1 LSAKQQ
7 RPARSADPDLWMV
20 RAVSLRLPVAASW
33 KEEQGR
39 QAMTA
44 ALGTDFGYEP

>member
-1 LSAKQQ
+1 
-7 RPARSADPDLWMV
+7 MV

-39 QAMTA
+39 KAMTA
-44 ALGTDFGYEP
+44 ELGAGFGYEP